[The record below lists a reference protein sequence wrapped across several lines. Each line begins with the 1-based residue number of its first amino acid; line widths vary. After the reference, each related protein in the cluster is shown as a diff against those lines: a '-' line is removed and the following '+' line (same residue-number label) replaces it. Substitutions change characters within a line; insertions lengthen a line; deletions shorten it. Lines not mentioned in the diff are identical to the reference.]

1 MSRLCN
7 GRELER
13 EAEKLLAEREKN
25 GEKRRNMASNGNKL
39 GRTKKLSPDLNPA
52 WIQKQVKG

>member
-25 GEKRRNMASNGNKL
+25 GEKRKNVASNGNKL
-39 GRTKKLSPDLNPA
+39 GST
-52 WIQKQVKG
+52 